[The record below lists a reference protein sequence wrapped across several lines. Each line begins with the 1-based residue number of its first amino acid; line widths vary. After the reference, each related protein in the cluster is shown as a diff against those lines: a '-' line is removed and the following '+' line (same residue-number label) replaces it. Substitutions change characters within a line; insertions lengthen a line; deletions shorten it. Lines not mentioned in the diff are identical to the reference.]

1 MTISPRCYRWWASEV
16 TAFANRAANVMRKTD
31 AAIGSR
37 EALRSQEVGQAPK
50 YRRQGSSS
58 QNPKDSTVI
67 ASIQTCMPTGRVVVE
82 AAGGVT
88 VYPAR
93 AGRGTGGGRHGMRA
107 GGGGS
112 ASR

>member
-1 MTISPRCYRWWASEV
+1 
-16 TAFANRAANVMRKTD
+16 
-31 AAIGSR
+31 
-37 EALRSQEVGQAPK
+37 
-50 YRRQGSSS
+50 
-58 QNPKDSTVI
+58 
-67 ASIQTCMPTGRVVVE
+67 MPTGRVVVE